1 MTEGIIVALISLLG
15 SGCGA
20 LVGIV
25 VQSKLIK
32 YRIEQL
38 ERKVSEHNNLVVRTY
53 ENEKELNLLNEKISV
68 ANHRIYDIEE
78 MMKNDRNIQHS

>member
-1 MTEGIIVALISLLG
+1 MNDGIIISLISLLG

-32 YRIEQL
+32 YRIDQL
-38 ERKVSEHNNLVVRTY
+38 ERKVSEHNNLILRTY
-53 ENEKELNLLNEKISV
+53 ENEKQLQINREKLTAVS
-68 ANHRIYDIEE
+68 HRIANIEE
-78 MMKNDRNIQHS
+78 RIKNDRT

>member
-1 MTEGIIVALISLLG
+1 MNEVIVALIGLLG

-25 VQSKLIK
+25 LQSKLIK

-53 ENEKELNLLNEKISV
+53 EIEKQIQIYSEKISV
-68 ANHRIYDIEE
+68 ANHRIANLEE
-78 MMKNDRNIQHS
+78 VVKSDRVC

>member
-1 MTEGIIVALISLLG
+1 MNDGIIISLISLLG

-32 YRIEQL
+32 YRIDQL
-38 ERKVSEHNNLVVRTY
+38 ERKVSEHNNLILRTY
-53 ENEKELNLLNEKISV
+53 ENEKQLQIQREKLTAV
-68 ANHRIYDIEE
+68 NHRIADIEE
-78 MMKNDRNIQHS
+78 RIKK

>member
-1 MTEGIIVALISLLG
+1 MNEIIVALIGLLG

-25 VQSKLIK
+25 LQSKLIK

-53 ENEKELNLLNEKISV
+53 EIEKQLQIHSEKISV
-68 ANHRIYDIEE
+68 ANHRITDLEGVV
-78 MMKNDRNIQHS
+78 KNDRVC

>member
-1 MTEGIIVALISLLG
+1 MNDGIIISLISLLG

-32 YRIEQL
+32 YRIDQL
-38 ERKVSEHNNLVVRTY
+38 ERKVSEHNNLILRTY
-53 ENEKELNLLNEKISV
+53 ENEKQLQINREKLTAV
-68 ANHRIYDIEE
+68 NHRIADIEE
-78 MMKNDRNIQHS
+78 RIKNDRA

>member
-1 MTEGIIVALISLLG
+1 MNEIIVALIGLLG

-25 VQSKLIK
+25 LQSKLIK

-53 ENEKELNLLNEKISV
+53 ETEKQLQIHSEKISV
-68 ANHRIYDIEE
+68 ANHRITNLEE
-78 MMKNDRNIQHS
+78 VVKNDRVC

>member
-1 MTEGIIVALISLLG
+1 MNDGIIISLISLLG

-32 YRIEQL
+32 YRIDQL
-38 ERKVSEHNNLVVRTY
+38 ERKVSEHNNLIHRTY
-53 ENEKELNLLNEKISV
+53 ENEKQLQIHREKLTTV
-68 ANHRIYDIEE
+68 NHRIADIEE
-78 MMKNDRNIQHS
+78 RMKNDRT

>member
-1 MTEGIIVALISLLG
+1 MNEIIVALISLLG

-25 VQSKLIK
+25 VQSNLIK

-38 ERKVSEHNNLVVRTY
+38 EKRVSEHNNLVVRTY
-53 ENEKELNLLNEKISV
+53 ETEKQLQIHNEKISV
-68 ANHRIYDIEE
+68 ANHRIADLEE
-78 MMKNDRNIQHS
+78 VIKNDRVC

>member
-1 MTEGIIVALISLLG
+1 MNEIIVALIGLLG

-25 VQSKLIK
+25 LQSKLIK

-53 ENEKELNLLNEKISV
+53 EIEKQIQIYSEKISV
-68 ANHRIYDIEE
+68 ANHRISNLEE
-78 MMKNDRNIQHS
+78 VLKNDRVC

>member
-1 MTEGIIVALISLLG
+1 MNEVIVALIGLLG

-25 VQSKLIK
+25 LQSRVIN

-38 ERKVSEHNNLVVRTY
+38 EKRVNEHNNLVVRTY
-53 ENEKELNLLNEKISV
+53 EAEKQLQIHNEKISV
-68 ANHRIYDIEE
+68 ANHRISDLEGVI
-78 MMKNDRNIQHS
+78 KNDRIC

>member
-1 MTEGIIVALISLLG
+1 MESIIVAIIGLLG

-38 ERKVSEHNNLVVRTY
+38 EEKVNEHNNLIHRVYQT
-53 ENEKELNLLNEKISV
+53 EKQLQLHNEKITV
-68 ANHRIYDIEE
+68 ANHRIAAIEE
-78 MMKNDRNIQHS
+78 MIKK